1 MAAIAT
7 ESGHSSKQSTS
18 TRNPHNAKPSG
29 SHASSKKLAKL
40 SFEERVLEQWR
51 LAYGAPLSDEAK
63 AHFTINCCDHVFP
76 LGDVRLWLEHH
87 PPRSGGKEVKEKG
100 KLHLEFFFDGSPTE
114 LEGRD
119 DVFVKAFE
127 DLVERQLQE
136 CRVTE
141 FRQKLA
147 ARRRP
152 RGTRR
157 SVESPEDGEAGG
169 AGEVC
174 DDDGSWKEYL
184 ATPPP
189 ATELSV
195 RSLREAGCMIRFL
208 VCQTS
213 LSVSAA
219 EALGQNAF
227 PEQFPIDGVEQ
238 EVRESTKPLPGWF
251 YSFMAFGVFLLVIT
265 CIAWWQVLKP
275 FFGFGPDS
283 PRALM

>member
-1 MAAIAT
+1 MTSNARET
-7 ESGHSSKQSTS
+7 GQTSKQSTS
-18 TRNPHNAKPSG
+18 TRNPHNAKTGGFSVPLS
-29 SHASSKKLAKL
+29 KLAKL
-40 SFEERVLEQWR
+40 CPEERVLEQWR

-76 LGDVRLWLEHH
+76 LGDVRLWLDHH
-87 PPRSGGKEVKEKG
+87 GASRSAADTKEVKEKG
-100 KLHLEFFFDGSPTE
+100 KLYLEFFFDGSPTE
-114 LEGRD
+114 LEGQD
-119 DVFVKAFE
+119 DVFIKAFE

-152 RGTRR
+152 RGARR
-157 SVESPEDGEAGG
+157 VAESPEDGEAG
-169 AGEVC
+169 EPC
-174 DDDGSWKEYL
+174 EEDSTWKEYL

-213 LSVSAA
+213 LSVSAS

-227 PEQFPIDGVEQ
+227 PEHFPIDGVEQ
-238 EVRESTKPLPGWF
+238 ELKESTKPLPSWF
-251 YSFMAFGVFLLVIT
+251 YGFMAFGVFLLVIT

-275 FFGFGPDS
+275 FLGFGPDS
-283 PRALM
+283 SRSLM